1 MPNTSS
7 HQSSHLPNI
16 ICIESLIQYLDDGGD
31 VNQTDEMGNTL
42 LHVTIFHN
50 KAEKKKNEEI
60 IEVLLGRGANP
71 NLENKFGETPLYV
84 AIWHSNNSAVANLLK
99 AGAELVFQRE
109 NALHLAAEVGYVP
122 NVELLLASSQF
133 QSNTSLVNT
142 LDYDG
147 YSPAYRAALTGHKF
161 SLKLLALAGA
171 DLSFKIKDRTIMEV
185 IFDEITRPEDWF
197 VDLLDE
203 GITCEVDAQTHS
215 YVVDLKVLAPNT
227 NERQLEVLVDLIGA
241 ANLQEENVVLQ
252 HPLIEFLLIL
262 KWAKLC
268 YFYYYVLC
276 TYTIFALSL
285 SLYGS
290 SLNKMIGGCDECD
303 EASFHFGI
311 TMYRGMAIVS
321 GFLIFCHVALQS
333 LLNPKKFLKFD
344 NLLTAISLIAAIVV
358 AVVGENFGHLRESDA
373 PDWVLQVISVLL
385 LFLWMELMSLLG
397 RLPVLGYYAI
407 MFTTVLKNVLKVLS
421 IFICLLL
428 GFALSFSI
436 QFHNSPEFSNPW
448 KALVKTTVM
457 MAGEFEYSDLYSNT
471 DSDNIYA
478 LILSRFLFL
487 MFIVLNSIVLM
498 NLMIA
503 LAASDIQTLQVQS
516 HARKMK
522 KQAYFLYHMEK
533 LLLCKQLTA
542 SYVPSLIA
550 RFLRSRRRVKTRY
563 EFTKSMR
570 HSRYLPTTL
579 IEHIKRI
586 GKEHKKVLS

>member
-252 HPLIEFLLIL
+252 HPLIE
-262 KWAKLC
+262 
-268 YFYYYVLC
+268 
-276 TYTIFALSL
+276 
-285 SLYGS
+285 
-290 SLNKMIGGCDECD
+290 
-303 EASFHFGI
+303 
-311 TMYRGMAIVS
+311 
-321 GFLIFCHVALQS
+321 
-333 LLNPKKFLKFD
+333 
-344 NLLTAISLIAAIVV
+344 
-358 AVVGENFGHLRESDA
+358 SDA